1 MTNIEDEAQPL
12 VTEITDEEVKGP
24 ETLAEQLRLRRNEI
38 ADTHDVFLPLTGYE
52 KYGVHARHRL
62 MDRAEVEKIGRRVM
76 NETRD
81 RGERNMRVLLDLIV
95 NSTRGF
101 YLKDEDRPEDDQY
114 VEIRDDTNGGSHVM
128 TWGMMAHY
136 LGWTPDVQ
144 DDNSRVALY
153 YVFGGNEFMV
163 GQYGILL
170 NRWMN
175 NTGLKVDEEFL
186 GEVLA

>member
-12 VTEITDEEVKGP
+12 VHEITEDEQVKGP
-24 ETLAEQLRLRRNEI
+24 GTLAEQLRLRRAEI
-38 ADTHDVFLPLTGYE
+38 ADSHEAYFPLTGYE
-52 KYGVHARHRL
+52 EYGVHARHRL
-62 MDRAEVEKIGRRVM
+62 MDRTEIEKIGRRIV

-81 RGERNMRVLLDLIV
+81 RGERNMRILLDMII
-95 NSTRGF
+95 NSTSGF
-101 YLKDEDRPEDDQY
+101 YLKDDETGEYQ
-114 VEIRDDTNGGSHVM
+114 EIRDDRNGSSPVI

-136 LGWTPDVQ
+136 LGWDPDEA
-144 DDNSRVALY
+144 DDNSRIAVY
-153 YVFGGNEFMV
+153 WVFGGNEFMV
-163 GQYGILL
+163 GQYGILI